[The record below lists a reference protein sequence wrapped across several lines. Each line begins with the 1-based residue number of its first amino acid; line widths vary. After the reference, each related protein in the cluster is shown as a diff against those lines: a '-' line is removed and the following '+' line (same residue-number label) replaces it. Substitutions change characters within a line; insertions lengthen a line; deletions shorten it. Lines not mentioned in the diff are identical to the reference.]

1 MTVKRK
7 PKDDKDGTVN
17 VTFDLP
23 ASVDAA
29 EVALVGEFNDWSPSA
44 IKLKRAKS
52 GAWRVTVP
60 LEAGH
65 RYRYR
70 YLIDGEFWENDW
82 RADEYVRNPFGAED
96 SVVDTNPD
104 RQAARKAVR
113 TRGLPKGSG

>member
-1 MTVKRK
+1 MTVKRQAR
-7 PKDDKDGTVN
+7 DDKSGTIK

-23 ASVDAA
+23 ASVEAN
-29 EVALVGEFNDWSPSA
+29 EIALVGEFNDWSPTA
-44 IKLKRAKS
+44 MKLQRAKS

-82 RADEYVRNPFGAED
+82 RADEYERNPFGADD

-104 RQAARKAVR
+104 RKTARKTLR
-113 TRGLPKGSG
+113 SRSLPKGSG